1 MDYATAGHRPAK
13 VLIDECL
20 SPTLALLARRRGLSA
35 STHVRWIGLGG
46 LGDWRVVGYAIEQGF
61 ALVTNNRTD
70 FTRLMA
76 QEQNH
81 PGLICINVA
90 HGRNS
95 LHVQQKLFAHAL
107 NEIGTERLP
116 GSIFDVTLDTDGKV
130 RITGSASRRMTQGR
144 ACGNTADN

>member
-1 MDYATAGHRPAK
+1 M
-13 VLIDECL
+13 
-20 SPTLALLARRRGLSA
+20 
-35 STHVRWIGLGG
+35 RWIGLGG

-116 GSIFDVTLDTDGKV
+116 GSIFDVTLDTNGKV

-144 ACGNTADN
+144 ACGDTADN